1 MSGTHA
7 TRAAKHE
14 ASAKIY
20 ERVDHMYISINDY
33 MPRLMFDVSRI
44 TEGNGAAYRD
54 AAVAE
59 ICEKVELWTSEV
71 FVRLRIMFGDVK
83 DTIAAGIAQTRA
95 DITALFAKY
104 ASNCAGTFEM
114 ARLMLFDLLTHAH
127 VEMTQRIVQLT
138 DQMEAR

>member
-1 MSGTHA
+1 MSASHSA
-7 TRAAKHE
+7 RAAKIDIN
-14 ASAKIY
+14 AKIY

-44 TEGNGAAYRD
+44 TEGNGTAYRD

-59 ICEKVELWTSEV
+59 ICKNVKLWTAEV

-83 DTIAAGIAQTRA
+83 DTVEDSIAQTNA
-95 DITALFAKY
+95 DIAALFAKY
-104 ASNCAGTFEM
+104 PGNCAGTFEM

-127 VEMTQRIVQLT
+127 VEMTQSIVRLT
-138 DQMEAR
+138 DRMEAR